1 MKSSQRPSKAGMVI
15 ATAKVKG
22 GLNPFTEGSSK
33 KKNVCAGKFKVY
45 TDAEKLRT
53 DTAADSLKP
62 ATGISMPPRKTSMT
76 ANKGVSGTTVSD
88 ARRTAFSC
96 VVELLH
102 ESPSFYLQDG
112 FDNQKKS
119 TSKNDASGKANIR
132 RKALADVSNVRKSD
146 VSNKVVCDGS
156 KPMKYKNEGFTSLQ
170 RVSVDPSIRK
180 AGVAM
185 KKSFVVGKVR
195 EQMNQRNEGPPTVKR
210 VNNAIDSQRV
220 VKEGPCHDHNITEQ
234 RTRVSATLARK
245 SLPVLRRS
253 SQENSESAAKRI
265 GRSAMPTKIKGG
277 HKVLPRVSNLTSHI
291 ASTRAS
297 SRTMMGPR
305 FQSTVGASS
314 SKQSKGFVNN
324 ILGASNAQRASKSKD
339 VEVVDK
345 SGYGVSLEKQT
356 EVSVP
361 LTEDTFQLDK
371 EAIPSS
377 NIVHSGEST
386 SGFIAKKKPQRRRS
400 YTSLLMARSKFL
412 GENGEVLKLEKLPS
426 IDDYSNQLEVAEYV
440 DDIYEYYWNTE
451 AHSACLANYMSIQTD
466 ITPNMRGILVNW
478 LIEVHFKFDLMH
490 ETLYLM
496 VTLLDRYLSQVSI
509 QKKEMQLVG
518 LTALL
523 LSSKYEDFW
532 HPRIKDLISISA
544 ESYTREQMLGM
555 EKSILK
561 QLKFRLNLPTPY
573 VFMLRFLKAAHS
585 DKKLE
590 HLAFYLIELCLVEY
604 EALEFK
610 SSLLCASA
618 LYVAR
623 CTLQMSP
630 AWTPLLIRHSR
641 YEVSQIRVCA
651 ETILRFHK
659 AARLGQLKVTYEK
672 YMGSELSCVAA
683 LKPLDEL
690 PF

>member
-1 MKSSQRPSKAGMVI
+1 MKSSQRSSRAGMVT
-15 ATAKVKG
+15 AKAKVKG
-22 GLNPFTEGSSK
+22 GLNPFAEESSK
-33 KKNVCAGKFKVY
+33 KKNAVCAGKFKVY
-45 TDAEKLRT
+45 TDAGELGT
-53 DTAADSLKP
+53 DQAAADRLKS
-62 ATGISMPPRKTSMT
+62 AQANSRFSVPPRKTSMT
-76 ANKGVSGTTVSD
+76 ANKGVSGTTV
-88 ARRTAFSC
+88 
-96 VVELLH
+96 
-102 ESPSFYLQDG
+102 G
-112 FDNQKKS
+112 FENQKK
-119 TSKNDASGKANIR
+119 TASKNDASGKANIR

-146 VSNKVVCDGS
+146 VSDKVVCDGS
-156 KPMKYKNEGFTSLQ
+156 KPMKYKSEGFPSLH

-180 AGVAM
+180 AGVAK
-185 KKSFVVGKVR
+185 KKSFVVGKAR
-195 EQMNQRNEGPPTVKR
+195 EQMNQRNEEPPTVKR
-210 VNNAIDSQRV
+210 VNTASASQRV
-220 VKEGPCHDHNITEQ
+220 VNKGPFHDHSITEQ
-234 RTRVSATLARK
+234 RTRINATLTRK
-245 SLPVLRRS
+245 SLPVLRRN
-253 SQENSESAAKRI
+253 SQENSESTAKRN
-265 GRSAMPTKIKGG
+265 GRSAIPTKMKGG
-277 HKVLPRVSNLTSHI
+277 HKVLPRVSNLTSHV
-291 ASTRAS
+291 ASTRAGGC
-297 SRTMMGPR
+297 TMMGPR

-314 SKQSKGFVNN
+314 RKHSEGVVNN
-324 ILGASNAQRASKSKD
+324 AIGASNAQRTSTSKD
-339 VEVVDK
+339 VKIADK
-345 SGYGVSLEKQT
+345 SVNGVSFEKET

-361 LTEDTFQLDK
+361 LTENTLQLDK
-371 EAIPSS
+371 EVISSS
-377 NIVHSGEST
+377 NIIHSGGST

-426 IDDYSNQLEVAEYV
+426 IDDSSNQLEVAEYV

-451 AHSACLANYMSIQTD
+451 AYSAGLANYMSIQTD
-466 ITPNMRGILVNW
+466 ITPKMRAILINW

-610 SSLLCASA
+610 PSLLCASA

-630 AWTPLLIRHSR
+630 AWTPLLIRHAR

-651 ETILRFHK
+651 EMILRFHK
-659 AARLGQLKVTYEK
+659 AARLAQLKVTYEK
-672 YMGSELSCVAA
+672 YLGSDLGCVAA
-683 LKPLDEL
+683 IKPLDEL

>member
-1 MKSSQRPSKAGMVI
+1 MLSTRMKSSQRSSTAGMVI
-15 ATAKVKG
+15 AKAKLKG
-22 GLNPFTEGSSK
+22 GLNPFAEESSK
-33 KKNVCAGKFKVY
+33 KKNVGAGKFKVF
-45 TDAEKLRT
+45 TDAEKLGT
-53 DTAADSLKP
+53 DKAADRLKS
-62 ATGISMPPRKTSMT
+62 ATGFSMPPRKTSIT
-76 ANKGVSGTTVSD
+76 ANKGVSGTT
-88 ARRTAFSC
+88 
-96 VVELLH
+96 
-102 ESPSFYLQDG
+102 DG
-112 FDNQKKS
+112 FENQKKS
-119 TSKNDASGKANIR
+119 AGKNDASGKENIR

-146 VSNKVVCDGS
+146 VSDKVVCDGS

-180 AGVAM
+180 AGVAK
-185 KKSFVVGKVR
+185 KKSFVMGKVR
-195 EQMNQRNEGPPTVKR
+195 EQMNQRNEEPPTVKR
-210 VNNAIDSQRV
+210 EVNTATASQRV
-220 VKEGPCHDHNITEQ
+220 VNKGPCQDHNITEQ
-234 RTRVSATLARK
+234 RTRINAMLTRK
-245 SLPVLRRS
+245 SLPVLRRN
-253 SQENSESAAKRI
+253 SQENSESTAKRN

-277 HKVLPRVSNLTSHI
+277 HKVLPRVSNLASHV

-297 SRTMMGPR
+297 GCTMMGPR

-314 SKQSKGFVNN
+314 RKHSKGVVNN
-324 ILGASNAQRASKSKD
+324 ALGALDAQRASKCED
-339 VEVVDK
+339 VKVVDK
-345 SGYGVSLEKQT
+345 SVDGVSPEKQT

-361 LTEDTFQLDK
+361 LAENTFQLDK
-371 EAIPSS
+371 EAMSSS
-377 NIVHSGEST
+377 NIIHSGGST
-386 SGFIAKKKPQRRRS
+386 SGFIVKKKPQRRRS

-426 IDDYSNQLEVAEYV
+426 IDDHSNQLEVAEYV

-451 AHSACLANYMSIQTD
+451 AHSACLANYMSIQRD
-466 ITPNMRGILVNW
+466 ITPSMRGILINW

-610 SSLLCASA
+610 PSLLCASA

-630 AWTPLLIRHSR
+630 AWTLLLIRHAR

-651 ETILRFHK
+651 EMILRFHK

-672 YMGSELSCVAA
+672 YMGSDHGCVAA
-683 LKPLDEL
+683 IKPLDEL

>member
-1 MKSSQRPSKAGMVI
+1 MLSTRMKSSQRSSTAGMVI
-15 ATAKVKG
+15 AKAKLKG
-22 GLNPFTEGSSK
+22 GLNPFAEESSK
-33 KKNVCAGKFKVY
+33 KKNVGAGKFKVF
-45 TDAEKLRT
+45 TDAEKLGT
-53 DTAADSLKP
+53 DKAADRLKS
-62 ATGISMPPRKTSMT
+62 ATGFSMPPRKTSIT

-88 ARRTAFSC
+88 ARRIAFSC
-96 VVELLH
+96 
-102 ESPSFYLQDG
+102 DG
-112 FDNQKKS
+112 FENQKKS
-119 TSKNDASGKANIR
+119 AGKNDASGKENIR

-146 VSNKVVCDGS
+146 VSDKVVCDGS

-180 AGVAM
+180 AGVAK
-185 KKSFVVGKVR
+185 KKSFVMGKVR
-195 EQMNQRNEGPPTVKR
+195 EQMNQRNEEPPTVKR
-210 VNNAIDSQRV
+210 ASQRV
-220 VKEGPCHDHNITEQ
+220 VNKGPCQDHNITEQ
-234 RTRVSATLARK
+234 RTRINAMLTRK
-245 SLPVLRRS
+245 SLPVLRRN
-253 SQENSESAAKRI
+253 SQENSESTAKRN

-277 HKVLPRVSNLTSHI
+277 HKVLPRVSNLASHV

-297 SRTMMGPR
+297 GCTMMGPR

-314 SKQSKGFVNN
+314 RKHSKGVVNN
-324 ILGASNAQRASKSKD
+324 ALGALDAQRASKCED
-339 VEVVDK
+339 VKVVDK
-345 SGYGVSLEKQT
+345 SVDGVSPEKQT

-361 LTEDTFQLDK
+361 LAENTFQLDK
-371 EAIPSS
+371 EAMSSS
-377 NIVHSGEST
+377 NIIHSGGST
-386 SGFIAKKKPQRRRS
+386 SGFIVKKKPQRRRS

-426 IDDYSNQLEVAEYV
+426 IDDHSNQLEVAEYV

-451 AHSACLANYMSIQTD
+451 AHSACLANYMSIQRD
-466 ITPNMRGILVNW
+466 ITPSMRGILINW

-610 SSLLCASA
+610 PSLLCASA

-630 AWTPLLIRHSR
+630 AWTLLLIRHAR

-651 ETILRFHK
+651 EMILRFHK

-672 YMGSELSCVAA
+672 YMGSDHGCVAA
-683 LKPLDEL
+683 IKPLDEL

>member
-1 MKSSQRPSKAGMVI
+1 MKSSQRSSKAGMAI
-15 ATAKVKG
+15 AKAKTQG
-22 GLNPFTEGSSK
+22 GLNPFAEEFQSSK
-33 KKNVCAGKFKVY
+33 KKNVCASKFKVY
-45 TDAEKLRT
+45 TDAEKLGT
-53 DTAADSLKP
+53 DKAADRSKSAP
-62 ATGISMPPRKTSMT
+62 ANSRFSMPPRKTSLT
-76 ANKGVSGTTVSD
+76 ANKGVSGTTV
-88 ARRTAFSC
+88 
-96 VVELLH
+96 
-102 ESPSFYLQDG
+102 G
-112 FDNQKKS
+112 FENQKKS
-119 TSKNDASGKANIR
+119 VSKNDASGKANSR

-146 VSNKVVCDGS
+146 ISDKVVCDGS

-180 AGVAM
+180 VGVAK

-195 EQMNQRNEGPPTVKR
+195 EQMNQRNEEPTTVKR
-210 VNNAIDSQRV
+210 VNTASASQRV
-220 VKEGPCHDHNITEQ
+220 VNKGPSHDHNITEQ
-234 RTRVSATLARK
+234 RTQINTMLTRK
-245 SLPVLRRS
+245 SLPVLRRN
-253 SQENSESAAKRI
+253 SQENSESTAKRK
-265 GRSAMPTKIKGG
+265 GRSVMPTKIKGG
-277 HKVLPRVSNLTSHI
+277 HKVLPRLSNLPSHV
-291 ASTRAS
+291 AS
-297 SRTMMGPR
+297 SRASGCTMMGPR
-305 FQSTVGASS
+305 FQSTVDASS
-314 SKQSKGFVNN
+314 RKHSKGVVANT
-324 ILGASNAQRASKSKD
+324 LGASNAQRTSKSKD
-339 VEVVDK
+339 VKVVDK
-345 SGYGVSLEKQT
+345 SAGGASPEKQT

-361 LTEDTFQLDK
+361 PTENTFQLDK
-371 EAIPSS
+371 EVITSS
-377 NIVHSGEST
+377 NIIHSGGST
-386 SGFIAKKKPQRRRS
+386 SAFIAKKNPQRRRS
-400 YTSLLMARSKFL
+400 YTCLLMARSKFL

-440 DDIYEYYWNTE
+440 DDIYEYYWNSE
-451 AHSACLANYMSIQTD
+451 AYSACLANYMSIQTD
-466 ITPNMRGILVNW
+466 ITPKMRGILINW
-478 LIEVHFKFDLMH
+478 LIEVHLKFDLMH

-585 DKKLE
+585 DEKLE

-623 CTLQMSP
+623 CTLQVSP
-630 AWTPLLIRHSR
+630 AWTPLLIRHAR

-651 ETILRFHK
+651 EMILRFHK

-672 YMGSELSCVAA
+672 YMRSDLGCVAA
-683 LKPLDEL
+683 IKPLDEL